1 MLFEI
6 VAFILALL
14 LVAAVFKFIY
24 EFSWKKLI
32 LNAIAGFLSL
42 LILNLFGIGIPIN
55 LLTIFIIAVTGMVGL
70 IIILLF
76 HFFGIAF

>member
-6 VAFILALL
+6 IAFILALL

-24 EFSWKKLI
+24 EFSLKKFV
-32 LNAIAGFLSL
+32 LNAIAGLLSL
-42 LILNLFGIGIPIN
+42 FILNLLGIGIPIN
-55 LLTIFIIAVTGMVGL
+55 LLTIFIIAITGMVGF

-76 HFFGIAF
+76 HFLGIAF

>member
-6 VAFILALL
+6 FAFILALL
-14 LVAAVFKFIY
+14 LVGAVFRFIY
-24 EFSWKKLI
+24 EFSLKKLI
-32 LNAIAGFLSL
+32 LNAIAGLISL

-55 LLTIFIIAVTGMVGL
+55 LFAIFIIAITGMVGL

-76 HFFGIAF
+76 HFLGVAF